1 MFSRPLRP
9 EIVSR
14 EFEAVIILMC
24 LFDLNGQQ
32 SAYKLEFDKSTMQQ
46 SWIIT
51 SPLLFLLHIS
61 WL

>member
-14 EFEAVIILMC
+14 EFQAVIILMC

-46 SWIIT
+46 SWLIT
-51 SPLLFLLHIS
+51 SHIS